1 MTNSKLFL
9 DFFPIQTDKL
19 PELYAYE
26 IVGIGD
32 NNANAVGGKLS
43 YRLDK
48 VLSDYYWVWS
58 YNKLISNAQ
67 KSETDFQADLSALR
81 RKEPNTFGNLHKVV
95 PIEGWHPSANEVA
108 DYVARGILPKKFSYK
123 IQDTLRKN
131 LVDLDK
137 AYVERDCKIR
147 GWSVQGEPAISL
159 SISSHIIYRG
169 NLAEYVRTVND
180 SDELVGIWVKIKA
193 QDFKGEIVEIVG
205 TVEEHRD
212 RLLDIS
218 RDKKAQQAI
227 QKASSNELVVK
238 IVSGQNRYDYVAS
251 ALNPILKM
259 GDLHRFGVDSK
270 AAMDAFRLAPATR
283 NKMVT
288 EVTKC
293 IKSDGLTSYNS
304 VDRPQ
309 FFLTTDDIQFVPKLR
324 FGNNQAADSSALMQN
339 LRKYGVY
346 RRNKR
351 FENSPITIGLLDAR
365 KTKQTTKLAKDI
377 KDELSK
383 LGFEIKFVG
392 QKQLSSPS
400 RVEFEKAVD
409 ALKPK
414 NPDILIAL
422 LPGSQGEADEE
433 DNEEDESIY
442 RTFKSLTI
450 GQDIQSQVIYESTLS
465 NSYAVPNIVLG
476 IIGKTG
482 NIPFILAEP
491 LPYADLIVGID
502 VARKTKE
509 RLPGSINSTAIA
521 RIYFNNGD
529 FLRYK
534 IHDVPIEGETIP
546 NTVLKSLFPIADFKG
561 KKVVIHRDGFFRG
574 NEKEILTEWAEEI
587 GAEFYLVEIL
597 KSGAPRI
604 YLETNG
610 KIEQPPT
617 GSIFKISDR
626 EALLISSLPPFSNAT
641 PQPLQIRCDASISI
655 ECALHSVLSL
665 TLLHYGSVRPP
676 RLPVTVHYS
685 DKIGYLALK
694 GIKPKTLE
702 GTTPFWL

>member
-1 MTNSKLFL
+1 MTNSKLSA
-9 DFFPIQTDKL
+9 DFFPIQTDRL
-19 PELYAYE
+19 SQLYAYK
-26 IVGIGD
+26 IVGDD
-32 NNANAVGGKLS
+32 NVNTVGGKLS
-43 YRLDK
+43 YRLRK
-48 VLSDYYWVWS
+48 NLSGNWVWS
-58 YNKLISNAQ
+58 NYKLISDTQ
-67 KSETDFQADLSALR
+67 KSEADFQEVLSTLR
-81 RKEPNTFGNLHKVV
+81 KNEPDTFGNLHKVL
-95 PIEGWHPSANEVA
+95 PIDGWHPSVKEIA
-108 DYVARGILPKKFSYK
+108 DYVAWGVLPKFSYK
-123 IQDTLRKN
+123 IENALRKDLVN
-131 LVDLDK
+131 LGK
-137 AYVERDCKIR
+137 ADVERDYEIR

-159 SISSHIIYRG
+159 SISSNIIYKG
-169 NLAEYVRTVND
+169 NLAEYVQTIND
-180 SDELVGIWVKIKA
+180 PDELIGIWVKVKT

-205 TVEEHRD
+205 TVEEHRK
-212 RLLDIS
+212 RLLEIS
-218 RDKKAQQAI
+218 RDEKAQQVI
-227 QKASSNELVVK
+227 QKASPNELVVK
-238 IVSGQNRYDYVAS
+238 IISGQNRYDYVAS

-259 GDLHRFGVDSK
+259 GDLHRFGVNSK
-270 AAMDAFRLAPATR
+270 EAMNAFRLAPATR
-283 NKMVT
+283 NKIVT

-293 IKSDGLTSYNS
+293 IKSEGLTSYNS
-304 VDRPQ
+304 IDHPQ
-309 FFLTTDDIQFVPKLR
+309 FFLTTANIQFVPKLR
-324 FGNNQAADSSALMQN
+324 FGNNQVADSSALMQN

-351 FENSPITIGLLDAR
+351 FENSPITIGILDAR
-365 KTKQTTKLAKDI
+365 KTKQTTTLARDI
-377 KDELSK
+377 KEELSK
-383 LGFEIKFVG
+383 LDFEMEFVG
-392 QKQLSSPS
+392 KEQLSSLS
-400 RVEFEKAVD
+400 RVEFERAVD
-409 ALKPK
+409 ALQLK
-414 NPDILIAL
+414 NPDVLIAL
-422 LPGSQGEADEE
+422 LPGSQGEADED

-465 NSYAVPNIVLG
+465 NSYAVQNIVLG

-491 LPYADLIVGID
+491 LPYADLVVGID
-502 VARKTKE
+502 VARKTKA
-509 RLPGSINSTAIA
+509 RLPGSINSTAVA

-546 NTVLKSLFPIADFKG
+546 DMVLKSLFPIADFKG

-574 NEKEILTEWAEEI
+574 NERKILTKWAEEI

-610 KIEQPPT
+610 EIRQPPT
-617 GSIFKISDR
+617 GRIFKISDR

-641 PQPLQIRCDASISI
+641 PRPLQIRCDDSISV
-655 ECALHSVLSL
+655 EHALHSVLSL

-685 DKIGYLALK
+685 DKIGYLALR

-702 GTTPFWL
+702 GTIPFWL

>member
-1 MTNSKLFL
+1 MTNSKLSS
-9 DFFPIQTDKL
+9 DFFPIETSKL
-19 PELYAYE
+19 PQLYGYE
-26 IVGIGD
+26 IVGDD
-32 NNANAVGGKLS
+32 NVNTVGGKLA
-43 YRLDK
+43 YRLRRTF
-48 VLSDYYWVWS
+48 SGNWVWS
-58 YNKLISNAQ
+58 NYKLISDTQ
-67 KSETDFQADLSALR
+67 KSEVDFQVALSTLR
-81 RKEPNTFGNLHKVV
+81 KNEPDTFGNLHKVV
-95 PIEGWHPSANEVA
+95 PMEGWHPSAQEIA
-108 DYVARGILPKKFSYK
+108 DYVARGILQKPELSDK
-123 IQDTLRKN
+123 IQNTLRKN
-131 LVDLDK
+131 LVDLGK
-137 AYVERDCKIR
+137 AYVERYYEIR

-159 SISSHIIYRG
+159 SISSHIIYNG
-169 NLAEYVRTVND
+169 DLAEYVRTIND
-180 SDELVGIWVKIKA
+180 PEEELVGIWVKIKA

-205 TVEEHRD
+205 PVKEHRK
-212 RLLDIS
+212 RLLEIS
-218 RDKKAQQAI
+218 RDERAQQVI

-251 ALNPILKM
+251 ALNPILRM
-259 GDLHRFGVDSK
+259 GDLHHFGVNSK
-270 AAMDAFRLAPATR
+270 AAMNAFRLAPATR

-288 EVTKC
+288 EVTEC

-309 FFLTTDDIQFVPKLR
+309 FFLTGDDIKFVQKLR
-324 FGNNQAADSSALMQN
+324 FGNNQVADSSDLMQN
-339 LRKYGVY
+339 LRKHGVY
-346 RRNKR
+346 RRNER
-351 FENSPITIGLLDAR
+351 FENSPIKIGLVDAR
-365 KTKQTTKLAKDI
+365 KTKQTTTLAKNI
-377 KDELSK
+377 EDELNK
-383 LGFEIKFVG
+383 LGFEMKFVG
-392 QKQLSSPS
+392 KEQLPNLS

-409 ALKPK
+409 ALKLK

-685 DKIGYLALK
+685 DKIGYLALR

-702 GTTPFWL
+702 GPIPFWL